1 MQMRVDASYIPAVAQ
16 VPANISM
23 RDVFNIGEK
32 KMRGE
37 NTANAARCARRLT

>member
-32 KMRGE
+32 KMKDE
-37 NTANAARCARRLT
+37 NTANVARCVERLT